1 MDIIWREVYDLIS
14 MRQTLLAELERV
26 QSTIEKLEQQQDHA
40 VSPDVTVTDLIGIFV
55 DERDRLLVSLSQADD
70 KLTQLQA
77 KVATD
82 LIQHNRLLE
91 LWRRSSIL
99 TGRS

>member
-14 MRQTLLAELERV
+14 MRQTLALELERV
-26 QSTIEKLEQQQDHA
+26 HSTIEKLEQQQDHA
-40 VSPDVTVTDLIGIFV
+40 VSPDMTVTDLIGIFV
-55 DERDRLLVSLSQADD
+55 DERDRLLASLGQADD
-70 KLTQLQA
+70 KLAQYQQ
-77 KVATD
+77 KVACD

-99 TGRS
+99 AGRS